1 VKSFLLS
8 QELKEENLFPCY
20 FFFGEEAF
28 LAHQFIQQL
37 RAVLVPPDA
46 PDFSLERFD
55 LADSSWIDIIDLAR
69 TMPFIF
75 SPWRIIVVEIPERK
89 SDRESEKEERKRL
102 SSKEEKILR
111 DYLASPSR
119 KTILVIIFSGKTK
132 RNHSLCRFFLSFQPS
147 VVCVQ
152 ELKPLRERELY
163 SWIEQKLSLLGKN
176 MTPEA
181 KKRLVEV
188 IGNDLAMLD
197 KELDKLSAYSAEKNI
212 IELDDVNQ
220 ASGWIKSFEQWE
232 LDNSLEKADF
242 RQCLI
247 VLDNLFKEGIKPEFI
262 LGRMA
267 NFFRDILVAKNRER
281 ENPKEKKEIFRE
293 FKPQISE
300 TTGPFY
306 RDKFREFFAYLDS
319 LDPSDL
325 NHILEE
331 LERVDL
337 KVKTSDVSPQTLLE
351 SFLFDYCSLLKNKRI
366 TWKGRD

>member
-1 VKSFLLS
+1 MKSFILS
-8 QELKEENLFPCY
+8 RELKEDNLFPCY
-20 FFFGEEAF
+20 FFFGEEPF
-28 LAHQFIQQL
+28 LAHQFIRQL
-37 RAVLVPPDA
+37 RAVLIPPDS

-75 SPWRIIVVEIPERK
+75 SPWRIIVVEIAERK
-89 SDRESEKEERKRL
+89 SNRESGKEEKKRL

-111 DYLASPSR
+111 DYLASPSP
-119 KTILVIIFSGKTK
+119 KTILVVIFSGKIK
-132 RNHSLCRFFLSFQPS
+132 RNHSLCTFFSSFPPS

-163 SWIEQKLSLLGKN
+163 PWIEQRLSVLGKN

-181 KKRLVEV
+181 KTRLAEV
-188 IGNDLAMLD
+188 IGNNLAMLD
-197 KELDKLSAYSAEKNI
+197 KELEKLSAYVAEKNI

-220 ASGWIKSFEQWE
+220 ASGWIRTFEQWE

-247 VLDNLFKEGIKPEFI
+247 VLNNLFKEGIKPEFI
-262 LGRMA
+262 LGRIA
-267 NFFRDILVAKNRER
+267 NFFRDILAAKIRER
-281 ENPKEKKEIFRE
+281 ENPKDRKEIFKE

-300 TTGPFY
+300 RTGPFY
-306 RDKFREFFAYLDS
+306 LGKFREFFTYLDS
-319 LDPSDL
+319 LSLSDL

-337 KVKTSDVSPQTLLE
+337 KVKTSDVSPQILLE
-351 SFLFDYCSLLKNKRI
+351 SFFFDYCLLQKKKRI
-366 TWKGRD
+366 TWKEQD